1 MTGQIRW
8 KLTFTYL
15 IVIFIAMSV
24 LGLILSCLV
33 ERQFEHEVDVALNAH
48 AQLLRSSIE
57 ESFRKDIKPGD
68 LDGICRL
75 LSGKIHARITVCGQ
89 DGAVLGD
96 SENGLT
102 EAKGSGIPESMR
114 ELREGFGCRICHSE
128 ARAPRTITVTA
139 PVTRGGKTIGMVKLS
154 ASLYEAEQAAAR
166 TRRII
171 LASLVVT
178 SLIVAGVTMR
188 LAASI
193 AEPVSHMNEMARRM
207 ASGDLSQRVQ
217 ASSRDEVGQLA
228 TSLNL
233 MADHLQANLD
243 QLDQERDKMETILTS
258 MADGIVV
265 TDRSGAIILFN
276 RAAERLFG
284 LSSDQVIGKRI
295 EALTALPEVAEMAC
309 CMLSGAKP
317 LRKELRTAVPADRI
331 LDVHAAAVHDRKGDI
346 AGSVCVLADVTEV
359 RRQAEIRKD
368 FIANASHELRT
379 PVASIR
385 ALVGALQSG
394 AWEDAAVAERFLNS
408 LDAEAERLSLLLNDL
423 LNLSELESDGTQPKR
438 VVLPLKRIAEE
449 AAANL
454 SEKARQYGV
463 RVSVDIPPDLVAY
476 ADKRQMLQVLQN
488 LIDNAVKYTGDGGSV
503 DITGAEANGEVFLS
517 VKDTGVGIPPSELDR
532 IFERFYRVDKA
543 RSRQL
548 GGTGLGLSI
557 VRDIVDAYGGR
568 ITVESQVGVGS
579 TFTIALPKGSPDGDS
594 RPKQAADPA
603 RT

>member
-8 KLTFTYL
+8 RLTFTYL
-15 IVIFIAMSV
+15 IVIFIAMSI
-24 LGLILSCLV
+24 LGWILSYLV
-33 ERQFEHEVDVALNAH
+33 ERQFVHEVRVALNAH
-48 AQLLRSSIE
+48 AQIFRSRIE
-57 ESFRKDIKPGD
+57 ESFQKGVKPGD
-68 LDGICRL
+68 LNGICRL
-75 LSGKIHARITVCGQ
+75 LSSKIRARITVLDK

-96 SENGLT
+96 SENGLI
-102 EAKGSGIPESMR
+102 EAGGSETPESIR
-114 ELREGFGCRICHSE
+114 EPREGFGCRICHSE
-128 ARAPRTITVTA
+128 VRDPRTITVA
-139 PVTRGGKTIGMVKLS
+139 VPVIRGGKTVGAVKLS
-154 ASLYEAEQAAAR
+154 ASLYEAKQAAAR

-193 AEPVSHMNEMARRM
+193 AEPVSHMNEMARCM

-217 ASSRDEVGQLA
+217 AGSRDEVGQLA
-228 TSLNL
+228 ESLNL

-284 LSSDQVIGKRI
+284 FSSDQVIGKQI
-295 EALTALPEVAEMAC
+295 EALTALPEIADMARR
-309 CMLSGAKP
+309 MLSGGKP

-346 AGSVCVLADVTEV
+346 AGSVCILADVTEV
-359 RRQAEIRKD
+359 RRQAGIRKD
-368 FIANASHELRT
+368 FVANVSHELRT

-385 ALVGALQSG
+385 ALVEALQSG
-394 AWEDAAVAERFLNS
+394 AWEDSAVAERFLNS

-423 LNLSELESDGTQPKR
+423 LNLSELESGKTQPKR
-438 VVLPLKRIAEE
+438 AIVPLKRIAEE
-449 AAANL
+449 AAAGL
-454 SEKARQYGV
+454 SEKAKQYAV
-463 RVSVDIPPDLVAY
+463 RVSVDIPPDMTAY
-476 ADKRQMLQVLQN
+476 VDKRQMLQVLQN
-488 LIDNAVKYTGDGGSV
+488 LIDNAVKYTGEGGSV
-503 DITGAEANGEVFLS
+503 DITGAESDGEVMLS
-517 VKDTGVGIPPSELDR
+517 VRDTGVGIPPSDLDR

-557 VRDIVDAYGGR
+557 VRDIVDAHGGR
-568 ITVESQVGVGS
+568 ITVDSQVGAGS
-579 TFTIALPKGSPDGDS
+579 TFTIALPKVLPDSDTYTG
-594 RPKQAADPA
+594 
-603 RT
+603 